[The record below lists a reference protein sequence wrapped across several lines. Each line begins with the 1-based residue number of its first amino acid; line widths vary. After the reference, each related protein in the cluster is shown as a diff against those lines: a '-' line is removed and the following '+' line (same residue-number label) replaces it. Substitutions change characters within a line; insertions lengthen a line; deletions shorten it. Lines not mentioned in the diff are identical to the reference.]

1 MLFTSDSIYKTLL
14 LIIITSFLLAD
25 SAFAGLSFVKKTRLV
40 TKGGD
45 NVVLQQKFF
54 SEGDMVRVE
63 EESSG
68 IEGNPGI
75 KIYDFK
81 KKKLYTIM
89 LNVKLYL
96 EQDLTVEKDIV
107 LFEPPP
113 EKRYFLSKDLKV
125 EKTEKG
131 KDTIEGYETTIYEIK
146 VIKKA
151 EKGRD
156 KEDRVLE
163 KYLMWEAGALEG
175 IPVRYEFDLSADSK
189 RIIEYAD
196 IRTDV
201 IDPSLFAIP
210 ESYKAISPF

>member
-1 MLFTSDSIYKTLL
+1 MYKSAL
-14 LIIITSFLLAD
+14 LIIIATIFLAD
-25 SAFAGLSFVKKTRLV
+25 TAFAGLSFVKKTRLV
-40 TKGGD
+40 TKDAD
-45 NVVLQQKFF
+45 NVVLQQQYF
-54 SEGDMVRVE
+54 SEGDMIRIE

-75 KIYDFK
+75 KIYDLK

-96 EQDLTVEKDIV
+96 EQDLAAEKDVI

-113 EKRYFLSKDLKV
+113 EKRYFFGKELKV

-131 KDTIEGYETTIYEIK
+131 KDTIDGYDTTIYEIK

-151 EKGRD
+151 EKGKE

-163 KYLMWEAGALEG
+163 NYLLWEAGELDG
-175 IPVRYEFDLSADSK
+175 IPVKYEIFLQH
-189 RIIEYAD
+189 
-196 IRTDV
+196 
-201 IDPSLFAIP
+201 
-210 ESYKAISPF
+210 

>member
-1 MLFTSDSIYKTLL
+1 MNKTAL
-14 LIIITSFLLAD
+14 LIFMLAIFMAD
-25 SAFAGLSFVKKTRLV
+25 TAFAGLSFVKKTRLV
-40 TKGGD
+40 TKDGD
-45 NVVLQQKFF
+45 IVVLQQKFF
-54 SEGDMVRVE
+54 SEGEMLRVE

-96 EQDLTVEKDIV
+96 EQDLTAEKDVI

-113 EKRYFLSKDLKV
+113 EKKYLFGKELKV
-125 EKTEKG
+125 EKTKKG
-131 KDTIEGYETTIYEIK
+131 KDTIEGYDTTIYEIK

-151 EKGRD
+151 EKGKD

-163 KYLMWEAGALEG
+163 KYLLWEVDAIDS
-175 IPVRYEFDLSADSK
+175 IPVKYEFELSADSK
-189 RIIEYAD
+189 KIIEYLE
-196 IRTDV
+196 IKTDV

-210 ESYKAISPF
+210 EGYKAISPF

>member
-25 SAFAGLSFVKKTRLV
+25 TAFAGLSFVKKTRLV
-40 TKGGD
+40 TKDGD
-45 NVVLQQKFF
+45 NVLLKQKFF

-96 EQDLTVEKDIV
+96 EQDLASEKDVI

-113 EKRYFLSKDLKV
+113 EKRYVLGKDLRV
-125 EKTEKG
+125 EKKKTG
-131 KDTIEGYETTIYEIK
+131 KDTIEHYETTVYKVK

-151 EKGRD
+151 EKGKD
-156 KEDRVLE
+156 KEDRV
-163 KYLMWEAGALEG
+163 
-175 IPVRYEFDLSADSK
+175 
-189 RIIEYAD
+189 
-196 IRTDV
+196 
-201 IDPSLFAIP
+201 
-210 ESYKAISPF
+210 

>member
-1 MLFTSDSIYKTLL
+1 MYKAAL
-14 LIIITSFLLAD
+14 LIIITTFLLAD
-25 SAFAGLSFVKKTRLV
+25 TAFAGLSFVKKTRLV
-40 TKGGD
+40 TKDGD
-45 NVVLQQKFF
+45 IVVLQQKFF
-54 SEGDMVRVE
+54 SEGEMLRVE

-96 EQDLTVEKDIV
+96 EQDLAAEKDVI

-113 EKRYFLSKDLKV
+113 EKKYFFGKELKV

-131 KDTIEGYETTIYEIK
+131 KDTIEGYDTTIYEIK

-163 KYLMWEAGALEG
+163 KYLLWEAGALDG

-196 IRTDV
+196 IKTDV

>member
-1 MLFTSDSIYKTLL
+1 MRKTALL
-14 LIIITSFLLAD
+14 TIIIAIFLAD
-25 SAFAGLSFVKKTRLV
+25 TAFAGLSFVKKTRLV
-40 TKGGD
+40 TKDGD
-45 NVVLQQKFF
+45 NVVLQQQFF
-54 SEGDMVRVE
+54 SEGDMIRIE

-96 EQDLTVEKDIV
+96 EQELAAEKDVI

-113 EKRYFLSKDLKV
+113 EKRYVFRKELRV
-125 EKTEKG
+125 EKTKKG
-131 KDTIEGYETTIYEIK
+131 KDTIEGHKTTVYEVR

-151 EKGRD
+151 EKGKD

-163 KYLMWEAGALEG
+163 RYLLWEADALDN
-175 IPVRYEFDLSADSK
+175 IPVRYEYELSADSK
-189 RIIEYAD
+189 KIIEYVE
-196 IRTDV
+196 IKTDA

-210 ESYKAISPF
+210 EGYKAISPF